1 MNEHLKYASICKYI
15 PLCKGMQLIFFI
27 NAKADER
34 RTKDVV
40 LNLPITLLKSKQY
53 IITQGNFSLFQEHEN
68 IKGRGL
74 KIFLNKHGLG
84 PGVPHLSSSLSSTWH
99 C

>member
-1 MNEHLKYASICKYI
+1 MHKHLKYASICKYI
-15 PLCKGMQLIFFI
+15 PICKGMQLTFFI

-40 LNLPITLLKSKQY
+40 LNLPIAPLKSKQY
-53 IITQGNFSLFQEHEN
+53 ITQGKLFSFLQEHEN

-74 KIFLNKHGLG
+74 KIFLNKYNLG
-84 PGVPHLSSSLSSTWH
+84 PGAPHLSSSLSPTSH
-99 C
+99 Y